1 MFEISSEETYTDGQV
16 IFEEGSHGDWIYV
29 VESGAV
35 ELSKNVRGEI
45 VVIDVLQ
52 PGDIFGEIAF
62 LSGMPRTACARAK
75 GDTEVGIFDRNAMD
89 REFNKLSEGFQ
100 TVIKRLAIR
109 LKHASELA
117 VERKSRRKDVRVH
130 KVLNLNFKS
139 RERLVQA
146 CSENLNGGG
155 LFINTT
161 KVLAKGERFFL
172 NLQWPGM
179 EDPMKIGCEVVW
191 TRVDPPGPSGA
202 PNGMGIKFVQIARE
216 DHLTLLKALN
226 QGR

>member
-1 MFEISSEETYTDGQV
+1 
-16 IFEEGSHGDWIYV
+16 V

-35 ELSKNVRGEI
+35 ELSKNVRGEV

-62 LSGMPRTACARAK
+62 IAGMPRTARARAK
-75 GDTEVGIFDRNAMD
+75 GDTEVGIFDRNVMD
-89 REFNKLSEGFQ
+89 QEFNKLSEGFQ
-100 TVIKRLAIR
+100 TIIKRLALR

-117 VERKSRRKDVRVH
+117 VERKSRRKDVRVN

-139 RERLVQA
+139 RQRLVQA
-146 CSENLNGGG
+146 CSDNLNGGG

-179 EDPMKIGCEVVW
+179 DEPMKIGCEVVW
-191 TRVDPPGPSGA
+191 VRVDSSDPSKA
-202 PNGMGIKFVQIARE
+202 SNGMGIKFVQIARE
-216 DHLTLLKALN
+216 NHLKLLKALN
-226 QGR
+226 RGD